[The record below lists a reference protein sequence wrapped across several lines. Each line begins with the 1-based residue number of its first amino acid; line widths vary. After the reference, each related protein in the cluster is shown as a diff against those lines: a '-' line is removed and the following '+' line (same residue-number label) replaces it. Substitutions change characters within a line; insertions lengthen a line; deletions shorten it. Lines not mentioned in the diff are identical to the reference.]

1 MRFLKIQANKGVFL
15 KKKRR
20 TCRRAKNRSFERS
33 SQLERENMQ
42 RMEDID
48 TGGDDK
54 GTVMLEKNVWNEELY
69 KSK

>member
-1 MRFLKIQANKGVFL
+1 MFSNLGKKGEEEH
-15 KKKRR
+15 
-20 TCRRAKNRSFERS
+20 CRRAKNRSFERS
-33 SQLERENMQ
+33 SQLERETMQ
-42 RMEDID
+42 RLEDID

>member
-1 MRFLKIQANKGVFL
+1 
-15 KKKRR
+15 
-20 TCRRAKNRSFERS
+20 
-33 SQLERENMQ
+33 MQ
-42 RMEDID
+42 RLEDID